1 MNHINVADM
10 QISSIPVSG
19 IYILKSHSIKPTK
32 TGKKYLNVT
41 ISDSSGEISGNLF
54 GIEENPYSEL
64 EDGNIVNV
72 SFVVGEYNGQKQITL
87 QVISAIKDINAVDIS
102 DIVATSPEKPETLFD
117 EMYATASSFTN
128 DELRK
133 VCVKALQDNKA
144 NLLKYPG
151 AKSVHHAG
159 IGELAY
165 HMCGMLRLAK
175 QIAALY
181 YDRINTELLFA
192 GVILHDIKKIDE
204 FETSKLGL
212 VSDYSKRGKLLG
224 HITMG
229 MEYIGDI
236 CRELEISE
244 ETTTVLQHM
253 ILSHHGKPE
262 YGSPVYPMFIE
273 AYLLNQIDLIDSRVY
288 MFNQTTKY
296 MEDHTF
302 SDKQYALDNVQV
314 YKHNLNTSNV
324 TTAEMPLFTDFN
336 DENSLF

>member
-1 MNHINVADM
+1 MNHIYISDM
-10 QISSIPVSG
+10 KVGSATISG
-19 IYILKSHSIKPTK
+19 IYVLKSHSIRPTK
-32 TGKKYLNVT
+32 KGENYLNVT

-54 GIEENPYSEL
+54 SIGNNPYSEL
-64 EDGNIVNV
+64 EDGYVVNA
-72 SFVVGEYNGQKQITL
+72 SFTVTEYNGQKQITL
-87 QVISAIKDINAVDIS
+87 QAISVINDINAVDIS
-102 DIVATSPEKPETLFD
+102 DVVATSPERPDSLYD

-133 VCVKALQDNKA
+133 VAVKALQDNREA
-144 NLLKYPG
+144 LMKYPG

-181 YDRINTELLFA
+181 QDKINTELLFA

-204 FETSKLGL
+204 FETSRLGL

-229 MEYIGDI
+229 MEYIGNI
-236 CRELEISE
+236 CRELAISE

-253 ILSHHGKPE
+253 LLSHHGKPE
-262 YGSPVYPMFIE
+262 YGSPVYPMFVE

-288 MFNQTTKY
+288 MFNQTTKH

-302 SDKQYALDNVQV
+302 SEKQYALDNVQV
-314 YKHNLNTSNV
+314 YKHNINPTPIPMQPV
-324 TTAEMPLFTDFN
+324 FTDFN
-336 DENSLF
+336 DANGLF